1 MPNTLTLSTM
11 NAAEL
16 TTVFGLAF
24 GRILRLGSRPTQAGD
39 VEQYEE
45 CKSLIM
51 DVDYFLKRI
60 QIRDKYNLIKK

>member
-1 MPNTLTLSTM
+1 MSTLKLSTM
-11 NAAEL
+11 IEGDL
-16 TTVFGLAF
+16 MQVFELAF
-24 GRILRLGSRPTQAGD
+24 GRILRMGSRPTQAGD
-39 VEQYEE
+39 IAEYER